1 MILVHFPGIK
11 YYQHPKALH
20 CKKSAHFNH
29 YRVRVYLQEEN
40 LEYFAARKH
49 LEGLGSKIG
58 II

>member
-29 YRVRVYLQEEN
+29 YRVRVYLQED
-40 LEYFAARKH
+40 